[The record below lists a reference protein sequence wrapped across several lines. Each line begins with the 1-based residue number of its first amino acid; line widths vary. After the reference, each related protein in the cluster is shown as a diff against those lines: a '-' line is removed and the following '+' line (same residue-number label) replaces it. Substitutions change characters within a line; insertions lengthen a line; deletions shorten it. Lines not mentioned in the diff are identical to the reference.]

1 MPAPHKP
8 DPKQEHSLAPF
19 ELVHIGTVPAAGK
32 AVTLD
37 SMRAANCEG
46 VRLLFTARIRPA
58 MPDTMGVAKLVPKFG
73 LFSFM

>member
-1 MPAPHKP
+1 MPAPHRP

-37 SMRAANCEG
+37 SMRAASPINSGQMGGTYQLIECECDLTDILYQSD
-46 VRLLFTARIRPA
+46 REYIAA
-58 MPDTMGVAKLVPKFG
+58 
-73 LFSFM
+73 